1 MNITVKGRN
10 HDVPADVR
18 AYAEDKISKVGKILN
33 SFAKDAEVEMFSERN
48 PAIENSKVV
57 EVTIRTKGPV
67 IRARESSTSYIAAID
82 IVSAKIESQARKVHG
97 KFVGRHKHTPPLDQL
112 VEAPPIPGE
121 IEETI
126 VDAEPEGAVVKTKDI
141 EVKPMTQDEAVLQLE
156 LLQHDFF
163 VFQSAET
170 DEVNVLYRRKDGD
183 YGVIATTLA

>member
-18 AYAEDKISKVGKILN
+18 GYAEEKIGKVGKILN
-33 SFAKDAEVEMFSERN
+33 SFVMDAEVELYSERN
-48 PAIENSKVV
+48 PAIENGKVA

-67 IRARESSTSYIAAID
+67 IRARESAKTYLAAID
-82 IVSAKIESQARKVHG
+82 VASAKIESQARKVHS
-97 KFVGRHKHTPPLDQL
+97 KFVGRHKHTPPMDQL
-112 VEAPPIPGE
+112 VEAPPLPGE
-121 IEETI
+121 VEEEA
-126 VDAEPEGAVVKTKDI
+126 AEPEGAVVKTKII
-141 EVKPMTQDEAVLQLE
+141 EVKPMTRQEAILQLE

-163 VFQSAET
+163 VFQSADT